1 MGASRRSRDGR
12 IGVNGAA
19 ILITGGAG
27 FLGSHPGER
36 FVNARH
42 DVMCVD
48 NFHTGSKRNV
58 AHLSGRVNFEVIR
71 HDVWLPLYVEADR
84 VFNMTCPASP
94 DHCPGDPVA
103 ASAVTIE
110 HGGSLIDFGRDPHPY

>member
-1 MGASRRSRDGR
+1 MNGAS
-12 IGVNGAA
+12 

-27 FLGSHPGER
+27 FLGSHLGER
-36 FVNARH
+36 LVNAGH

-58 AHLSGRVNFEVIR
+58 AHRIGRVNFDVTR
-71 HDVWLPLYVEADR
+71 HDVWLPPYVEADR
-84 VFNMTCPASP
+84 VFNMACPASP
-94 DHCPGDPVA
+94 VHYQGDPVA

-110 HGGSLIDFGRDPHPY
+110 HGGGLIDFGRDPHPY